1 MPSLLLNKVIKSY
14 LTLKYKNFKDNEAVF
29 EHIQHKQLKNFISEA
44 SDTEYGKKFKFN
56 KIKNYQDFKSQ
67 IPIVKYDEL
76 FPYINKMMMGEA
88 NILWPGKVN
97 YFSKSSGTTSNRSK
111 YIPITNTFLRKN
123 LIRSSWDTT
132 AVIYHNDPD
141 AQIFYHKSLIMGGTL
156 APFEY
161 NSNVIVGDVSAIM
174 INTIPP
180 IGRPFYTPDFKTASL
195 SNWDEKINAIVE
207 KCMNEK
213 VTMFGGV
220 PTWNIVLFNKLL
232 EVSGKQNI
240 LEVWPEL
247 KYYLHG
253 GVNFEPYREVFKKF
267 LPKEDFYFLEVYNA
281 SEGYFAIQDRM
292 DQSGMKIMVDNGI
305 FYEFIK
311 PEYLHHPDA
320 QYKTCDL
327 SQVEVNENYAIIITT
342 NGGLWRYIVGDTVK
356 FLSTSPHRIS
366 VSGRIEQFINAFG
379 EELMIENAEKA
390 LAMTSKQFGT
400 TIRDY
405 TVAPFYLSQGTK
417 GYHDWLIEFIVEP
430 ENLAEFEI
438 VLDANLRKI
447 NSDYDA
453 KRSQDLALENL
464 KIIKAG
470 KDLFYKWLS
479 HKNKVGGQFKIP
491 RLANDRR
498 YLDEILA
505 SEIYTNK

>member
-1 MPSLLLNKVIKSY
+1 MPSLLFNKIIKSY
-14 LTLKYKNFKDNEAVF
+14 LTLKYKKFKANEDIY
-29 EHIQHKQLKNFISEA
+29 EKLQQKQLHNFLSEA
-44 SDTEYGKKFKFN
+44 SETLYGSKYEFK
-56 KIKNYQDFKSQ
+56 KIKNYSDFKHRV
-67 IPIVKYDEL
+67 PLVKYDDL
-76 FPYINKMMMGEA
+76 YPFIHKMMMGES
-88 NILWPGKVN
+88 NVLWPGKTN

-132 AVIYHNDPD
+132 SVIYHNDPE

-156 APFEY
+156 APYEN

-180 IGRPFYTPDFKTASL
+180 IGRPFYTPDFETASL
-195 SNWDEKINAIVE
+195 KNWDEKINAIVE
-207 KCMNEK
+207 KCMYEK

-232 EVSGKQNI
+232 EVSGKSHI

-267 LPKEDFYFLEVYNA
+267 LPKENFYFLEVYNA

-305 FYEFIK
+305 FYEFIE
-311 PEYLHHPDA
+311 PEYLSLPDA
-320 QYKTCDL
+320 HQMTLDL
-327 SQVEVNENYAIIITT
+327 SQVKPNVNYAIVITT
-342 NGGLWRYIVGDTVK
+342 NSGLWRYIVGDTVK
-356 FLSTSPHRIS
+356 FQSTAPHRIS
-366 VSGRIEQFINAFG
+366 VTGRIEQYINAFG
-379 EELMIENAEKA
+379 EEVMIENVEKA
-390 LAMTSKQFGT
+390 LALTSHQFQVS
-400 TIRDY
+400 IREY
-405 TVAPFYLSQGTK
+405 TVAPFYLSHGVR
-417 GYHDWLIEFIVEP
+417 GYHEWLIEFIKTP
-430 ENLAEFEI
+430 DNLVEFELA
-438 VLDANLRKI
+438 LDNNLRKI

-453 KRSQDLALENL
+453 KRYQDLALENL
-464 KIIKAG
+464 KIIKASDG
-470 KDLFYKWLS
+470 LFYKWLS
-479 HKNKVGGQFKIP
+479 HKNKVGGQFKVP

-505 SEIYTNK
+505 SQIFSNQ